1 VSTTQINCSLF
12 QPKKI
17 DDTRLRGGSLSV
29 RTPRR
34 HPVVVEDDVTS
45 TQISTLIRSAD
56 FKQIDNLAASYR
68 DTPFRAISSTVC
80 KPAQEDK
87 LQSKFTEA
95 GGFSFGAISGAV
107 KKEIRKEKVPGAI
120 CFGAIL
126 GIDKE
131 VEKNRKV
138 VEPEGQVIDIGRPP
152 SDGTSSHLRP
162 QYADQLDID
171 DKGNVRSG
179 SLLSLFEMLTF
190 PPNAMS
196 KLDDAQ
202 AIYASGT
209 NEIAELAQYKTFTNI
224 FLMTFRTFMT
234 ADHLFNMLVERFHLK
249 PHELLTDSEY
259 LDWKANLRLPV
270 QRLVLENFSRWLENY
285 QLLEEEPHIAQR
297 LKNFLTLIDSPP
309 HNQTAIT
316 IIHTIERM
324 VR

>member
-1 VSTTQINCSLF
+1 MTL
-12 QPKKI
+12 
-17 DDTRLRGGSLSV
+17 
-29 RTPRR
+29 
-34 HPVVVEDDVTS
+34 
-45 TQISTLIRSAD
+45 TQISTLAD
-56 FKQIDNLAASYR
+56 FRQIDNLAASHR
-68 DTPFRAISSTVC
+68 DTPCRAISSTVF

-95 GGFSFGAISGAV
+95 GGFSFGALSGAV

-131 VEKNRKV
+131 VEKDRR
-138 VEPEGQVIDIGRPP
+138 EGQVINIGRPP
-152 SDGTSSHLRP
+152 SDATSSHLRP

-179 SLLSLFEMLTF
+179 SLLSLFEMLTL

-196 KLDDAQ
+196 ELNDPQ

-209 NEIAELAQYKTFTNI
+209 NEIAELAQYETFTNI

-234 ADHLFNMLVERFHLK
+234 ADHFFNMLVERFHLK
-249 PHELLTDSEY
+249 PYELLTDSEY

-270 QRLVLENFSRWLENY
+270 QRLVLEILSRWLENY
-285 QLLEEEPHIAQR
+285 QLLEEEPHIAQH
-297 LKNFLTLIDSPP
+297 LKNFLTLIVSPP
-309 HNQTAIT
+309 HNKTATT
-316 IIHTIERM
+316 IIHTIDRM
-324 VR
+324 VRWAIGLSVLLD